1 MCQITQLETFI
12 NQYRDYSE
20 VAEEA
25 YRINPDWREQT
36 WTRGLRRSLK
46 IEAVYKDN
54 KPNSPIIGYKPKNI
68 PKGQIK
74 PKFNAL
80 WGRLECL
87 DDQITEIQKKIP
99 VSWENMEIH
108 KELTN
113 ALKSNNVYLKESIIR
128 KYDKS

>member
-12 NQYRDYSE
+12 SQYRDYRD

-68 PKGQIK
+68 PTVAK
-74 PKFNAL
+74 PVRVDKFY
-80 WGRLECL
+80 
-87 DDQITEIQKKIP
+87 DID
-99 VSWENMEIH
+99 S
-108 KELTN
+108 ELRTI
-113 ALKSNNVYLKESIIR
+113 LKERQKEWKFGDPEYFRFIGILNGKNQYAKESLLR
-128 KYDKS
+128 EYLDK